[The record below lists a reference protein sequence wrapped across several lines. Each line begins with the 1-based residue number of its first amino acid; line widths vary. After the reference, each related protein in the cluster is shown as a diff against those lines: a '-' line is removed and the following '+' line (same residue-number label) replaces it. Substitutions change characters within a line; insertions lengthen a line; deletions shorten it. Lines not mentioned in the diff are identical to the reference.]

1 MVKNFIL
8 DTNVLIHDPK
18 SIYAFQDNNVIIPLP
33 VLEELDN
40 LKKHSG
46 GLGKFARE
54 VIRELDNLRN
64 KGKLSE
70 GIKLENGGTLKV
82 ITLERNVPE
91 KIDFLFEKYVD
102 NWILV
107 YTLHIIKTSKIP
119 TFLVSKD
126 INLRVKAD
134 ALGIPSQDY
143 LTDRSEL
150 ATLNPGYFET
160 NSIEHIDKKS
170 LFPNVYL
177 IDKNNRFYRFDGENI
192 IEIRKK
198 IEAWNVKP
206 RNQEQFFAMDALLN
220 DNINLVS
227 LIGIAGTGKT
237 FISLACALEKTV
249 NEQKYEKIIVAK
261 PLVPL
266 GGKDI
271 GYLPGSFEEKMRPW
285 MSPIYDN
292 LEYLFKLSN
301 INMKEFMRKDIIEIE
316 ALTYIRGRSI
326 PNQFII
332 IDEAQNLT
340 PHEIKTILTRA
351 GENTKIV
358 LLGDPYQIDTP
369 YLDKDSNGLVY
380 AASKFLNSTLSAHVV
395 LTKGERSPLATE
407 AAKLL

>member
-1 MVKNFIL
+1 MIKNYIL

-46 GLGKFARE
+46 GIGKFARE
-54 VIRELDNLRN
+54 VIRELDGLRQQ
-64 KGKLSE
+64 GKLSK
-70 GIKLENGGTLKV
+70 GIKLKNGGTLKV
-82 ITLERNVPE
+82 LTLERNIPE
-91 KIDFLFEKYVD
+91 KVNFLFEKYID

-107 YTLHIIKTSKIP
+107 YTLHIMKNSKIP

-143 LTDRSEL
+143 LTDRSDLEN
-150 ATLNPGYFET
+150 LNPGYFET
-160 NSIEHIDKKS
+160 SNIEHIDKNS
-170 LFPNVYL
+170 LYPNVYL
-177 IDKNNRFYRFDGENI
+177 IDKNKYYRYDGENI
-192 IEIRKK
+192 LEIRKNV
-198 IEAWNVKP
+198 EAWNVKP
-206 RNQEQFFAMDALLN
+206 RNKEQFFAMDALLN
-220 DNINLVS
+220 DNLNLVS

-237 FISLACALEKTV
+237 FISLACALQKTV
-249 NEQKYEKIIVAK
+249 TEQKYEKIIVAK
-261 PLVPL
+261 PLVAL

-301 INMKEFMRKDIIEIE
+301 INMKEFMKKDVIEIE

-351 GENTKIV
+351 GENTKVV

-380 AASKFLNSTLSAHVV
+380 AATKFLNSKLSAHIV

>member
-1 MVKNFIL
+1 MKKNFIL
-8 DTNVLIHDPK
+8 DTNVLIHDPQ

-33 VLEELDN
+33 VLEELDK

-46 GLGKFARE
+46 SLGKYARE
-54 VIRELDNLRN
+54 VIRELDSLRQH
-64 KGKLSE
+64 GKLSK
-70 GIKLENGGTLKV
+70 GIKLKNGGTLKV
-82 ITLERNVPE
+82 LTLERNIPE
-91 KIDFLFEKYVD
+91 KVDFLFEKYVD

-107 YTLHIIKTSKIP
+107 YTLHIMKNSKIP

-143 LTDRSEL
+143 LTDRSNL
-150 ATLNPGYFET
+150 SNLNPGYFET
-160 NSIEHIDKKS
+160 SNIEHIDKKS
-170 LFPNVYL
+170 LYPNVYL
-177 IDKNNRFYRFDGENI
+177 IDNNKYYRFDGENI
-192 IEIRKK
+192 FEIHKDIVVWK
-198 IEAWNVKP
+198 IKP
-206 RNQEQFFAMDALLN
+206 RNKEQFFAMDAMLN
-220 DNINLVS
+220 DDIKLVS
-227 LIGIAGTGKT
+227 LIGMAGTGKT
-237 FISLACALEKTV
+237 FISLACALQKTV
-249 NEQKYEKIIVAK
+249 IERKYEKIIVAK
-261 PLVPL
+261 PLVAL

-301 INMKEFMRKDIIEIE
+301 INMKEFMKKDIIEIE

-351 GENTKIV
+351 GENTKVV

-380 AASKFLNSTLSAHVV
+380 AATKFLNSKLSAHVV
-395 LTKGERSPLATE
+395 LVKGERSPLATE
-407 AAKLL
+407 AANLL

>member
-82 ITLERNVPE
+82 MTLERNVPE

-301 INMKEFMRKDIIEIE
+301 INMKEFIRKDIIEIE

-380 AASKFLNSTLSAHVV
+380 AASKFLNSTLSVHVV

>member
-33 VLEELDN
+33 VLEELDS

-46 GLGKFARE
+46 SLGKSSRD
-54 VIRELDNLRN
+54 VIRELDMLRN

-70 GIKLENGGTLKV
+70 GIKLDNGGTLKV
-82 ITLERNVPE
+82 LTLERNVPE
-91 KIDFLFEKYVD
+91 KIDFLFEKYID
-102 NWILV
+102 NWILI
-107 YTLHIIKTSKIP
+107 YTLHIMKTSKIP
-119 TFLVSKD
+119 TFLVTKD

-160 NSIEHIDKKS
+160 NNIEHIDKKS

-177 IDKNNRFYRFDGENI
+177 KDRNNRLFRFDGENI

-198 IEAWNVKP
+198 IEAWNIKP

-220 DNINLVS
+220 DDINLVS

-237 FISLACALEKTV
+237 FISLACSLEKTV
-249 NEQKYEKIIVAK
+249 KEQKYEKIIVAK

-301 INMKEFMRKDIIEIE
+301 INMKEFMKKDIIEIE

-380 AASKFLNSTLSAHVV
+380 AATKFLNSNLSAHVV

>member
-82 ITLERNVPE
+82 MTLERNVPE

-237 FISLACALEKTV
+237 FISLACALEKAV

-301 INMKEFMRKDIIEIE
+301 INMKEFIRKDIIEIE

-380 AASKFLNSTLSAHVV
+380 AASKFLNSTLSVHVV

>member
-82 ITLERNVPE
+82 MTLERNVPE

-301 INMKEFMRKDIIEIE
+301 TNMKEFMRKDIIEIE

-380 AASKFLNSTLSAHVV
+380 AASKFLNSTLSVHVV

>member
-82 ITLERNVPE
+82 MTLERNVPE

-237 FISLACALEKTV
+237 FISLACALEKAV

>member
-82 ITLERNVPE
+82 MTLERNVPE

-249 NEQKYEKIIVAK
+249 TEQKYEKIIVAK

-301 INMKEFMRKDIIEIE
+301 TNMKEFMRKDIIEIE

>member
-33 VLEELDN
+33 VLEELDS

-46 GLGKFARE
+46 SLGKSSRD
-54 VIRELDNLRN
+54 VIRELDMLRN

-70 GIKLENGGTLKV
+70 GIKLDNGGTLKV
-82 ITLERNVPE
+82 LTLERNVPE
-91 KIDFLFEKYVD
+91 KIDFLFEKYID
-102 NWILV
+102 NWILI
-107 YTLHIIKTSKIP
+107 YTLHIMKTSKIP
-119 TFLVSKD
+119 TFLVTKD

-160 NSIEHIDKKS
+160 NNIEHIDKKS

-177 IDKNNRFYRFDGENI
+177 KDRNNRLFRFDGENI

-198 IEAWNVKP
+198 IEAWNIKP

-220 DNINLVS
+220 DDINLVS

-237 FISLACALEKTV
+237 FISLACSLEKTV
-249 NEQKYEKIIVAK
+249 KEQKYEKIIVAK

-301 INMKEFMRKDIIEIE
+301 INMKEFMKKDIIEIE

-369 YLDKDSNGLVY
+369 YLDKDSNGLVF
-380 AASKFLNSTLSAHVV
+380 AATKFLNSKLSAHVV
-395 LTKGERSPLATE
+395 LKKGERSPLATE

>member
-82 ITLERNVPE
+82 MTLERNVPE

>member
-33 VLEELDN
+33 VLEELDS

-46 GLGKFARE
+46 SLGKSSRD
-54 VIRELDNLRN
+54 VIRELDMLRN

-70 GIKLENGGTLKV
+70 GIKLDNGGTLKV
-82 ITLERNVPE
+82 LTLERNVPE
-91 KIDFLFEKYVD
+91 KIDFLFEKYID
-102 NWILV
+102 NWILI
-107 YTLHIIKTSKIP
+107 YTLHIMKTSKIP
-119 TFLVSKD
+119 TFLVTKD

-160 NSIEHIDKKS
+160 NNIEHIDKKS

-177 IDKNNRFYRFDGENI
+177 KDRNNRLFRFDGENI

-198 IEAWNVKP
+198 IEAWNIKP

-220 DNINLVS
+220 DDINLVS

-237 FISLACALEKTV
+237 FISLACSLEKTV
-249 NEQKYEKIIVAK
+249 KEQKYEKIIVAK

-301 INMKEFMRKDIIEIE
+301 INMKEFMKKDIIEIE

-380 AASKFLNSTLSAHVV
+380 AATKFLNSKLSAHVV

>member
-82 ITLERNVPE
+82 MTLERNVPE

-237 FISLACALEKTV
+237 FISLACALEKAV

-380 AASKFLNSTLSAHVV
+380 AASKFLNSTLSVHVV

>member
-82 ITLERNVPE
+82 MTLERNVPE

-249 NEQKYEKIIVAK
+249 TEQKYEKIIVAK

-301 INMKEFMRKDIIEIE
+301 TNMKEFIRKDIIEIE

-380 AASKFLNSTLSAHVV
+380 AASKFLNSTLSVHVV

>member
-1 MVKNFIL
+1 MVKNYIL

-46 GLGKFARE
+46 SLGKYARD
-54 VIRELDNLRN
+54 VIRELDSLRS

-82 ITLERNVPE
+82 LTLDRNVPE

-107 YTLHIIKTSKIP
+107 YTLHIMKNSKIP

-143 LTDRSEL
+143 LTDRSDL
-150 ATLNPGYFET
+150 VSLSPGYFET
-160 NSIEHIDKKS
+160 NSIEHLDKNS

-177 IDKNNRFYRFDGENI
+177 IDKNNSFYRYDGESI

-198 IEAWNVKP
+198 IEAWYVKP

-220 DNINLVS
+220 DDIKLVS
-227 LIGIAGTGKT
+227 LIGMAGTGKT
-237 FISLACALEKTV
+237 FISLACALEKAV

-271 GYLPGSFEEKMRPW
+271 GYLPGSFEEKMKPW

-301 INMKEFMRKDIIEIE
+301 INMKEFMKKDIIEIE

-326 PNQFII
+326 PNQYII

-340 PHEIKTILTRA
+340 PHEVKTILTRA

-380 AASKFLNSTLSAHVV
+380 AASRFLNSKLSAHIV
-395 LTKGERSPLATE
+395 LRKGERSPLATE

>member
-82 ITLERNVPE
+82 MTLKRNVPE

-237 FISLACALEKTV
+237 FISLACALEKAV

-380 AASKFLNSTLSAHVV
+380 AASKFLNSTLSVHVV

>member
-82 ITLERNVPE
+82 MTLERNVPE

-249 NEQKYEKIIVAK
+249 TEQKYEKIIVAK

-395 LTKGERSPLATE
+395 LTKGERSSLATE

>member
-1 MVKNFIL
+1 MLKNFVL
-8 DTNVLIHDPK
+8 DTNVLIHDPE
-18 SIYAFQDNNVIIPLP
+18 SIYSFEDNAVIIPLP

-40 LKKHSG
+40 LKRHTGS
-46 GLGKFARE
+46 LGKYARQA
-54 VIRELDNLRN
+54 IREFDKLRQ

-70 GIKLENGGTLKV
+70 GVKLENGGLLKV
-82 ITLERNVPE
+82 IHLKKNEHEN
-91 KIDFLFEKYVD
+91 IDFLFEKYID

-107 YTLHIIKTSKIP
+107 YTLHIMKNSKEP
-119 TFLVSKD
+119 TYLVSKD

-134 ALGIPSQDY
+134 ALGIPAQDY

-150 ATLNPGYFET
+150 ATLNPGYFEFR
-160 NSIEHIDKKS
+160 NVDMVDKEMLYPNIYIDSIGT
-170 LFPNVYL
+170 Y
-177 IDKNNRFYRFDGENI
+177 YRFNGRDLLQI
-192 IEIRKK
+192 SKK

-206 RNQEQFFAMDALLN
+206 RNREQFFAMDALLN
-220 DNINLVS
+220 DDIKLVS

-237 FISLACALEKTV
+237 FITLACALQKAVT
-249 NEQKYEKIIVAK
+249 EQKYEKIVIAR
-261 PLVPL
+261 PLVAM

-271 GYLPGSFEEKMRPW
+271 GYLPGSYEEKMKPW

-292 LEYLFKLSN
+292 LEYLFRLSN
-301 INMKEFMRKDIIEIE
+301 VNMKEFMKKGIIEIE

-326 PNQFII
+326 PDQFII

-340 PHEIKTILTRA
+340 PHEIKTVLTRA

-380 AASKFLNSTLSAHVV
+380 AASRFLESNLSAHIV
-395 LTKGERSPLATE
+395 LKKGERSMLATE
-407 AAKLL
+407 AANLL

>member
-8 DTNVLIHDPK
+8 DTNVLIHDPQ
-18 SIYAFQDNNVIIPLP
+18 SIYSFEDNNVIIPLP

-40 LKKHSG
+40 LKRHSG
-46 GLGKFARE
+46 GLGKFARDA
-54 VIRELDNLRN
+54 IRELDNLR
-64 KGKLSE
+64 KLGKLSE
-70 GIKLENGGTLKV
+70 GIKLKNGGTLKV
-82 ITLERNVPE
+82 ISLKKSDHEN
-91 KIDFLFEKYVD
+91 IDFLYEKYID

-107 YTLHIIKTSKIP
+107 YTLHVMKNSKNP

-143 LTDRSEL
+143 LTDRSDLE
-150 ATLNPGYFET
+150 TLNPGYFET
-160 NSIEHIDKKS
+160 SNVDMLDKS
-170 LFPNVYL
+170 NLFPNSY
-177 IDKNNRFYRFDGENI
+177 IISRDKYFRYDGENLL
-192 IEIRKK
+192 EMKK
-198 IEAWNVKP
+198 HIQAWNVKP
-206 RNQEQFFAMDALLN
+206 RNREQFFAMDALLN
-220 DNINLVS
+220 DDIKLVS
-227 LIGIAGTGKT
+227 LIGTAGTGKT
-237 FISLACALEKTV
+237 FITLACALEKTV
-249 NEQKYEKIIVAK
+249 TEQKYEKIIVAR
-261 PLVPL
+261 PLVAM

-271 GYLPGSFEEKMRPW
+271 GYLPGNIEEKMKPW

-292 LEYLFKLSN
+292 LEYLFKISN
-301 INMKEFMRKDIIEIE
+301 INMKEFMKKEIIDIE

-351 GENTKIV
+351 GENTKVV

-380 AASKFLNSTLSAHVV
+380 AATKFLNSKLSAHVV
-395 LTKGERSPLATE
+395 LKKGERSLLASE
-407 AAKLL
+407 AANLL

>member
-18 SIYAFQDNNVIIPLP
+18 SIFEFEDNNIIIPLP

-40 LKKHSG
+40 LKKYSG
-46 GLGKFARE
+46 SLGKSARDA
-54 VIRELDNLRN
+54 IRELDALRK

-70 GIKLENGGTLKV
+70 GVKLENGGTIKV
-82 ITLERNVPE
+82 LSLPRNVPE
-91 KIDFLFEKYVD
+91 KVDFLFEKYID
-102 NWILV
+102 NWILI
-107 YTLHIIKTSKIP
+107 YTLHVLKNSKIP
-119 TFLVSKD
+119 TFLVTKD

-143 LTDRSEL
+143 LTDRSDLENL
-150 ATLNPGYFET
+150 SPGFFET
-160 NSIEHIDKKS
+160 SNIEHIDKS
-170 LFPNVYL
+170 TLFPNAYL
-177 IDKNNRFYRFDGENI
+177 ISKNKYYRFDGENI
-192 IEIRKK
+192 IEIHKNLDV
-198 IEAWNVKP
+198 WHVKP
-206 RNQEQFFAMDALLN
+206 RNKEQFFAMDALLN

-227 LIGIAGTGKT
+227 LIGMAGTGKT
-237 FISLACALEKTV
+237 FITLACALQKTIT
-249 NEQKYEKIIVAK
+249 EQRYEKIIVTK
-261 PLVPL
+261 PLVAM
-266 GGKDI
+266 GGKEI
-271 GYLPGSFEEKMRPW
+271 GFLPGSLEEKMRPW
-285 MSPIYDN
+285 VSPVYDN

-301 INMKEFMRKDIIEIE
+301 INMKEFMKKDIIEIE

-351 GENTKIV
+351 GENSKVV

-380 AASKFLNSTLSAHVV
+380 AATKFINSRLSAHIV

-407 AAKLL
+407 AANLL

>member
-249 NEQKYEKIIVAK
+249 TEQKYEKIIVAK

-301 INMKEFMRKDIIEIE
+301 TNMKEFMRKDIIEIE

>member
-82 ITLERNVPE
+82 MTLKRNVPE

-237 FISLACALEKTV
+237 FISLACALEKAV

>member
-82 ITLERNVPE
+82 MTLERNVPE

-380 AASKFLNSTLSAHVV
+380 AASKFLNSTLSVHVV

>member
-82 ITLERNVPE
+82 MTLKRNVPE

-380 AASKFLNSTLSAHVV
+380 AASKFLNSTLSVHVV

>member
-82 ITLERNVPE
+82 MTLKRNVPE